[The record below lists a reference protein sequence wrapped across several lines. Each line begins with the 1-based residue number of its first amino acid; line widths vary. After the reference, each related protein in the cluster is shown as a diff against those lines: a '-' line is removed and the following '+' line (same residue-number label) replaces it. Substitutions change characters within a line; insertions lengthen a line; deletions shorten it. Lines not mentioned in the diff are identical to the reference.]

1 MAYDDIFLSAI
12 NKAHDLKRPA
22 TPKKTLPPM
31 QSQTSNAMADMVASH
46 VVGMLVDKI
55 NEKTPPQKLDAHATV
70 SIEHDAKHW
79 EGLIEKLKELIITP
93 PSVNIAPASINVSAP
108 DNTAIANALIE
119 HGQHMAKLGRLLTQ
133 KKSITLSVLRDD
145 DGKMS
150 QIIIEQD

>member
-1 MAYDDIFLSAI
+1 MAYDDIFLNAI

-46 VVGMLVDKI
+46 VVGMLVGKI

-79 EGLIEKLKELIITP
+79 EGLIEKLKEI
-93 PSVNIAPASINVSAP
+93 VNIQPNITVTPNISVAAS

-150 QIIIEQD
+150 QIIIEQE

>member
-55 NEKTPPQKLDAHATV
+55 NEKTPPQKLEANV

-79 EGLIEKLKELIITP
+79 ESLIDKLKEIVLTP
-93 PSVNIAPASINVSAP
+93 PAITVTPNVTVSAP
-108 DNTAIANALIE
+108 DNSAIASALTDN
-119 HGQHMAKLGRLLTQ
+119 GFQMAKLGRLLTQ
-133 KKSITLSVLRDD
+133 KRNITLTVLRDE
-145 DGKMS
+145 DGKMA
-150 QIIIEQD
+150 QIVIEEE

>member
-1 MAYDDIFLSAI
+1 MKYDDMLSNLSSQIKQA
-12 NKAHDLKRPA
+12 
-22 TPKKTLPPM
+22 PKKALAPM

-46 VVGMLVDKI
+46 VVSMLVDKI
-55 NEKTPPQKLDAHATV
+55 NEKTPPQQLKASL

-79 EGLIEKLKELIITP
+79 EGLIEKLKELTITP

-133 KKSITLSVLRDD
+133 KKSITLNVLRDE
-145 DGKMS
+145 DGKMA
-150 QIIIEQD
+150 QIIIEQE

>member
-1 MAYDDIFLSAI
+1 MKYDDMLFNLSSQIKQA
-12 NKAHDLKRPA
+12 
-22 TPKKTLPPM
+22 PKKALAPM

-46 VVGMLVDKI
+46 VVSMLVDKI
-55 NEKTPPQKLDAHATV
+55 NEKTPPQQLKASL

-79 EGLIEKLKELIITP
+79 EGLIEKLKELTITP

-133 KKSITLSVLRDD
+133 KKSITLNVLRDE
-145 DGKMS
+145 DGKMA
-150 QIIIEQD
+150 QIIIEQE

>member
-12 NKAHDLKRPA
+12 NKAHDLKKPQQQRKPSMQ
-22 TPKKTLPPM
+22 M

-46 VVGMLVDKI
+46 VVGMLVEKI
-55 NEKTPPQKLDAHATV
+55 NEKTPPQKLEANV

-79 EGLIEKLKELIITP
+79 EGLIEKLKELVITP
-93 PSVNIAPASINVSAP
+93 PSVNISPASINVSAP

-133 KKSITLSVLRDD
+133 KKSITLNVLRDE
-145 DGKMS
+145 DGKIA
-150 QIIIEQD
+150 QIVIEQE

>member
-1 MAYDDIFLSAI
+1 MKYDDMLLNLSSQIKQA
-12 NKAHDLKRPA
+12 
-22 TPKKTLPPM
+22 PKKALAPM

-46 VVGMLVDKI
+46 VVSMLVDKI
-55 NEKTPPQKLDAHATV
+55 NEKTPPQQLKASL

-79 EGLIEKLKELIITP
+79 EGLIEKLKELTITP

-133 KKSITLSVLRDD
+133 KKSITLNVLRDE
-145 DGKMS
+145 DGKMA
-150 QIIIEQD
+150 QIIIEQE